1 MTLPHALPT
10 PARDFY
16 SPLALV
22 TPEERDRIGELLDQS
37 LSDRTRAVYRSAWNR
52 FADWCLR
59 RGTPSLPADPVV
71 LAAYFSHLFNDLG
84 RTVTTVRLQRS
95 AISSVHRLSGHP
107 DPAADPGVVRLLAGI
122 SRAGARPQRQ
132 ARGLTSD
139 SLAAIRA
146 TSSLPRVTGPAG
158 RRESEARSR
167 RRTAVDV
174 ALLAVMRDGLLR
186 ISEAAAL
193 RWRDID
199 FQPDGTAL
207 LTVASSKTDQEGE
220 GAVLY
225 LGHGAAEALRDL
237 AVCHRGVDLELTVFG
252 LGPRQL
258 ARRIDAAAR
267 AAGLGAGFTGHSAR
281 VGMAQDL
288 VSWGA
293 ELPAL
298 MVAGRWRSS
307 RMPARYSER
316 QLVAR
321 GLVARYYASRRPD

>member
-1 MTLPHALPT
+1 M
-10 PARDFY
+10 
-16 SPLALV
+16 
-22 TPEERDRIGELLDQS
+22 
-37 LSDRTRAVYRSAWNR
+37 
-52 FADWCLR
+52 
-59 RGTPSLPADPVV
+59 
-71 LAAYFSHLFNDLG
+71 
-84 RTVTTVRLQRS
+84 RLQRS
-95 AISSVHRLSGHP
+95 AISSVHRLSGYY
-107 DPAADPGVVRLLAGI
+107 DPASDPGIVRLLAGI

-139 SLAAIRA
+139 ALAAIKA
-146 TSSLPRVTGPAG
+146 TSTLPRVTGPAG
-158 RRESEARSR
+158 RRESEDRCR
-167 RRTAVDV
+167 RRAVVDV

-193 RWRDID
+193 KWCDVD

-207 LTVASSKTDQEGE
+207 LTIASSKTDQEGE
-220 GAVLY
+220 GAILY
-225 LGHGAAEALRDL
+225 LGQAAADALRDI
-237 AVCHRGVDLELTVFG
+237 AICHRIADFDRPVFG

-288 VSWGA
+288 VAWGA

-298 MVAGRWRSS
+298 MVAGRWHSS

-316 QLVAR
+316 QLAAR
-321 GLVARYYASRRPD
+321 GLVARYYASRGA